1 MVVNA
6 TVSAHESRES
16 PGSTEEELLMSTTT
30 TAAGVR
36 TVDGVEVPVP
46 GTYVFDDAHTSIE
59 FVGKHMMISKVR
71 GRFEDFTGQIVID
84 EDPSRSGAEVEIKAG
99 SLSTRNEQRDGHLK
113 SPDFLDVEAY
123 PAITFSSSRLEHVGE
138 NRWKAL
144 GQLKVR
150 DITKDLALDVEFGG
164 AARSPF
170 GQSVAFFSG
179 SVELDREEFGMTWN
193 QALEAGG
200 WLVGKKVRIEIET
213 EAILQEEGQ
222 TA

>member
-1 MVVNA
+1 
-6 TVSAHESRES
+6 
-16 PGSTEEELLMSTTT
+16 MSMTT
-30 TAAGVR
+30 TAVGVR
-36 TVDGVEVPVP
+36 TVDGIEVPQS

-84 EDPSRSGAEVEIKAG
+84 EDPVRSGAEVEIKAG
-99 SLSTRNEQRDGHLK
+99 SLSTRNDQRDGHLK

-123 PAITFSSSRLEHVGE
+123 PTISFKSDRLEHVGGKK
-138 NRWKAL
+138 WKAFGTL
-144 GQLKVR
+144 TVR
-150 DITKDLALDVEFGG
+150 DITKDLVLDVEFGG
-164 AARSPF
+164 ATRSPF
-170 GQSVAFFSG
+170 DTTVAFFSG
-179 SVELDREEFGMTWN
+179 AVELDREEFGMTWN

-213 EAILQEEGQ
+213 EAILQEDE